1 MKKLILACL
10 TMVSV
15 LVVGSGASAAD
26 SDELFFQSV
35 EGKWSGPGEIVAG
48 KYKGTKFVCKLEGS
62 TPGFVAGMKL
72 DGSCNVGIFSQPMK
86 ASVVRSGG
94 TYQGEFND
102 GSEGTGLDVV
112 SGKVTGN
119 RVVLGLNRKDLNG
132 VMLAHV
138 DEDDSMNVTISVKVD
153 SELVPVIDMNL
164 KRVDANGA
172 SRNIAKN

>member
-1 MKKLILACL
+1 MKKFVAACL

-15 LVVGSGASAAD
+15 SMIGPSAMAAD

-35 EGKWSGPGEIVAG
+35 EGNWSGPGEIVAG
-48 KYKGTKFVCKLEGS
+48 KYKGTRFVCRLEGT

-86 ASVVRSGG
+86 ASIVRSGS

-102 GSEGTGLDVV
+102 GSAGQGLDVV
-112 SGKVTGN
+112 SGSVAGN
-119 RVVLGLNRKDLNG
+119 KVVLGLNRKELDG
-132 VMLAHV
+132 VMLARV
-138 DEDDSMNVTISVKVD
+138 DGDNSMNVTISVKVD

-164 KRVDANGA
+164 KRVADKGG
-172 SRNIAKN
+172 RKLAKK